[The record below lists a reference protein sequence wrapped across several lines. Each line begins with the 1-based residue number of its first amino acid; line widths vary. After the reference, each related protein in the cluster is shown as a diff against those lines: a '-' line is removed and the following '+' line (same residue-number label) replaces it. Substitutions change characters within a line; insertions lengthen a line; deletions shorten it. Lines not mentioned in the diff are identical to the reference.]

1 MHLVDA
7 TGSLS
12 AARTAAAA
20 ATEFECIWLMQH
32 RNDGL
37 DQHEIPVATEF
48 ECIWLMQHRNDGLDQ
63 HEIPVATEFECI
75 WLMQHGKQR
84 KKLPHTELQRSLSA
98 SS

>member
-20 ATEFECIWLMQH
+20 
-32 RNDGL
+32 
-37 DQHEIPVATEF
+37 ATEF